1 MIGNRRMRRP
11 PGGRVSFIR
20 IKEVVNKETGKTYLY
35 HQLVENHRK
44 EGRSQQRV
52 VAHLGK
58 NPTLEDAVAEL
69 RKRLRELEAKLDEH
83 REEADRHASAIVE
96 KYSAQLKK
104 YHDGRIPTRNED
116 HGLAWP
122 KPWATETGR
131 RYMRDFGRVE
141 WKRSLQ
147 KEGQTYEAYSGYET
161 FSSWVNTYWR
171 HRKKA
176 AELRGR
182 IDKLSAKLGKFE
194 GLSAT
199 GPADS

>member
-1 MIGNRRMRRP
+1 MRRSTE
-11 PGGRVSFIR
+11 GRVSFIR
-20 IKEVVNKETGKTYLY
+20 TKEVVNKETGKTYRY

-44 EGRSQQRV
+44 EGCSQQRV

-58 NPTLEDAVAEL
+58 NPTIEDAVAEL
-69 RKRLRELEAKLDEH
+69 RKRLRELEAERDEH
-83 REEADRHASAIVE
+83 REEADRHASVIVG

-104 YHDGRIPTRNED
+104 YHGGRIPTRNED

-122 KPWATETGR
+122 KPWATEMGR

-141 WKRSLQ
+141 WRPSLQ
-147 KEGQTYEAYSGYET
+147 KEGQTYEAYSGYEA
-161 FSSWVNTYWR
+161 FSSWVNMYWR
-171 HRKKA
+171 HKQKA

-182 IDKLSAKLGKFE
+182 IEKLSTKLSKFE

-199 GPADS
+199 GSTDT